1 MSATAEI
8 LAVCTGNICRSPL
21 TERLLRSGLDQL
33 WGPAAADVLV
43 RSAGTSAMVGRPMV
57 AESEAR
63 LTMRGGDATGFLARQ
78 LETPMTRGA
87 TLVLALTRAH
97 RAAIVEDHPA
107 AARYTFT
114 LREIARLLADVEP
127 GDVPGDT
134 AADRVRGVTGTAA
147 GRRGLVP
154 PVPAADDD
162 VIDPYGR
169 DGARHDLAAAQVTP
183 AVSALL
189 RLLAP
194 TAR

>member
-1 MSATAEI
+1 MSAEI

-33 WGPAAADVLV
+33 WGADAADVV
-43 RSAGTSAMVGRPMV
+43 VHSAGTRAMVGRAMV
-57 AESEAR
+57 PESQSR
-63 LTMRGGDATGFLARQ
+63 LLDRGGDATGFLARQ

-97 RAAIVEDHPA
+97 RAAIVEEHPV

-114 LREIARLLADVEP
+114 LREIARLVADLAPSEVA
-127 GDVPGDT
+127 GDT
-134 AADRVRGVTGTAA
+134 AADRVRGLAAAA
-147 GRRGLVP
+147 GRRRGMLP
-154 PVPAADDD
+154 PVPAEEDD
-162 VIDPYGR
+162 VIDPYGG
-169 DGARHDLAAAQVTP
+169 DAALHDLAAAQITP
-183 AVSALL
+183 AVRELL